1 MWILF
6 FHHYHYHMCNVI
18 EQPSAESSQLP
29 VFLLNMDLR
38 DGIYLLSFFL
48 LSLSLSLNL
57 ALRARLGPSFS
68 VSAGPGA
75 LCDNECRFERGSY
88 GYPRPEPIVAQGL
101 PASFLT
107 GFFTSFYTGFLAGDR
122 RYKREI
128 WEEQIIPSWAVYRAN
143 VLSIF

>member
-1 MWILF
+1 MDQRTNRTTWQGVKLR
-6 FHHYHYHMCNVI
+6 V
-18 EQPSAESSQLP
+18 
-29 VFLLNMDLR
+29 LLYTDLG

-75 LCDNECRFERGSY
+75 LCDNECRFGRGSY
-88 GYPRPEPIVAQGL
+88 GHPRPGPIVARGL

-128 WEEQIIPSWAVYRAN
+128 
-143 VLSIF
+143 